1 MEARGW
7 RIRRAGANSL
17 LCSITAFLIGCGGG
31 PAAGTKSAGPTA
43 ADGLANLKSLF
54 TQVAQGATTL
64 PKSLAEFTAV
74 EPFFP
79 VAGPFVL
86 GGQIDCDWGA
96 GLKSTADAATHRLA
110 FEKRAADEGGWV
122 LLQDGTIREVTAD
135 EFRKLSKAVP

>member
-1 MEARGW
+1 MDPRVRKTRQTIAVLSW
-7 RIRRAGANSL
+7 LIAGFA
-17 LCSITAFLIGCGGG
+17 IGCGGG
-31 PAAGTKSAGPTA
+31 PAADTKSAGPTV
-43 ADGLANLKSLF
+43 ADGLTNLKGLY
-54 TQVAQGATTL
+54 TQAAQGAMTL

-122 LLQDGTIREVTAD
+122 LLQDGSIREVTAD
-135 EFRKLSKAVP
+135 EFRSLLKATP